1 MNARL
6 IALALLSGLAMGSA
20 AAQERADA
28 FPTRAIKIVVPFPA
42 GGPSDVLARMIGQKM
57 SEDWGQPVVIEN
69 RPGAN
74 TVLGAQ
80 QVAKAAP
87 DGYTLLMAI
96 DSTLTM
102 NQYLYRTPPYD
113 PFNDFAPITLTAK
126 TMQLL
131 IVNAASDVKT
141 VNDLISRA
149 KAQPG
154 KLNYGAGTITTKL
167 TGYLFNKSAGIETV
181 LVPYN
186 GSAEVAQGLLT
197 KSVDFSFDGP
207 SASLSLIQGGQF
219 RVLAKFDPRPF
230 PPVPDLPLITTAM
243 PNMDEITV
251 WLGLVAPKG
260 TPAAVIDK
268 IQAEVAKA
276 LADPDVKAKA
286 DASGLFPATS
296 TPAEFAAFIRKEA
309 RAMVV
314 RREGNRNEVRLTRS
328 SRPRDIMLV
337 ASGFAARLR
346 ALFAAV
352 WIASTLA
359 VDQAA
364 AQGATETYPNR
375 AVRLVVPFPAGGPT
389 DILSRVVAQRL
400 SEVWGQPVVIENQP
414 GANTAI
420 AAARVAKMPADGYTL
435 LAAMDVTMVLNPITN
450 RNLSY
455 DPLKDFVPIT
465 LGSKN
470 TSLLSVRAED
480 GPRTV
485 KELIARAKANP
496 GKLNYGAGIITTRLA
511 GYLFNREAGHRRA
524 VHSVQWQPAD
534 GTGPA
539 DRRRRLHRRWRRHQ
553 PAAHPERQI
562 AGACQAQQPSAARAA
577 RRQPLA
583 VEAGHSGA
591 RRHFDLDR
599 ICGAGRHPAQH
610 RRQDSTRN
618 RQDVRRS
625 GDRRKA
631 GKSRHQH
638 RQQFAGGIRCLR
650 AQRTGP
656 LGSSI
661 QG

>member
-167 TGYLFNKSAGIETV
+167 TGYLFNKSAGIETL

-230 PPVPDLPLITTAM
+230 PPVPDLPLITAAM

-260 TPAAVIDK
+260 TPADVIDK

-276 LADPDVKAKA
+276 LADPAVKAKA

-309 RAMVV
+309 QRW
-314 RREGNRNEVRLTRS
+314 S
-328 SRPRDIMLV
+328 SI
-337 ASGFAARLR
+337 
-346 ALFAAV
+346 
-352 WIASTLA
+352 
-359 VDQAA
+359 
-364 AQGATETYPNR
+364 
-375 AVRLVVPFPAGGPT
+375 
-389 DILSRVVAQRL
+389 
-400 SEVWGQPVVIENQP
+400 
-414 GANTAI
+414 
-420 AAARVAKMPADGYTL
+420 
-435 LAAMDVTMVLNPITN
+435 
-450 RNLSY
+450 
-455 DPLKDFVPIT
+455 
-465 LGSKN
+465 
-470 TSLLSVRAED
+470 
-480 GPRTV
+480 V
-485 KELIARAKANP
+485 KE
-496 GKLNYGAGIITTRLA
+496 
-511 GYLFNREAGHRRA
+511 
-524 VHSVQWQPAD
+524 
-534 GTGPA
+534 TGMKY
-539 DRRRRLHRRWRRHQ
+539 D
-553 PAAHPERQI
+553 
-562 AGACQAQQPSAARAA
+562 
-577 RRQPLA
+577 
-583 VEAGHSGA
+583 
-591 RRHFDLDR
+591 
-599 ICGAGRHPAQH
+599 
-610 RRQDSTRN
+610 
-618 RQDVRRS
+618 
-625 GDRRKA
+625 
-631 GKSRHQH
+631 
-638 RQQFAGGIRCLR
+638 
-650 AQRTGP
+650 
-656 LGSSI
+656 
-661 QG
+661 

>member
-1 MNARL
+1 L

-42 GGPSDVLARMIGQKM
+42 GGPSDVFARMIGQKM

-80 QVAKAAP
+80 QVAKATP

-141 VNDLISRA
+141 VKDLISQA

-167 TGYLFNKSAGIETV
+167 TGYLFNKAAGIETV

-230 PPVPDLPLITTAM
+230 PPVPDLPVVTTEM

-268 IQAEVAKA
+268 LQAEVAKA
-276 LADPDVKAKA
+276 LADPAVKAKA

-309 RAMVV
+309 QRW
-314 RREGNRNEVRLTRS
+314 S
-328 SRPRDIMLV
+328 SV
-337 ASGFAARLR
+337 
-346 ALFAAV
+346 
-352 WIASTLA
+352 
-359 VDQAA
+359 
-364 AQGATETYPNR
+364 
-375 AVRLVVPFPAGGPT
+375 
-389 DILSRVVAQRL
+389 
-400 SEVWGQPVVIENQP
+400 
-414 GANTAI
+414 
-420 AAARVAKMPADGYTL
+420 
-435 LAAMDVTMVLNPITN
+435 
-450 RNLSY
+450 
-455 DPLKDFVPIT
+455 
-465 LGSKN
+465 
-470 TSLLSVRAED
+470 
-480 GPRTV
+480 V
-485 KELIARAKANP
+485 KE
-496 GKLNYGAGIITTRLA
+496 
-511 GYLFNREAGHRRA
+511 
-524 VHSVQWQPAD
+524 
-534 GTGPA
+534 TGMKY
-539 DRRRRLHRRWRRHQ
+539 D
-553 PAAHPERQI
+553 
-562 AGACQAQQPSAARAA
+562 
-577 RRQPLA
+577 
-583 VEAGHSGA
+583 
-591 RRHFDLDR
+591 
-599 ICGAGRHPAQH
+599 
-610 RRQDSTRN
+610 
-618 RQDVRRS
+618 
-625 GDRRKA
+625 
-631 GKSRHQH
+631 
-638 RQQFAGGIRCLR
+638 
-650 AQRTGP
+650 
-656 LGSSI
+656 
-661 QG
+661 

>member
-20 AAQERADA
+20 AAQERADV

-154 KLNYGAGTITTKL
+154 KLNYGAGTITTRL

-309 RAMVV
+309 QRW
-314 RREGNRNEVRLTRS
+314 S
-328 SRPRDIMLV
+328 SV
-337 ASGFAARLR
+337 
-346 ALFAAV
+346 
-352 WIASTLA
+352 
-359 VDQAA
+359 
-364 AQGATETYPNR
+364 
-375 AVRLVVPFPAGGPT
+375 
-389 DILSRVVAQRL
+389 
-400 SEVWGQPVVIENQP
+400 
-414 GANTAI
+414 
-420 AAARVAKMPADGYTL
+420 
-435 LAAMDVTMVLNPITN
+435 
-450 RNLSY
+450 
-455 DPLKDFVPIT
+455 
-465 LGSKN
+465 
-470 TSLLSVRAED
+470 
-480 GPRTV
+480 V
-485 KELIARAKANP
+485 KE
-496 GKLNYGAGIITTRLA
+496 
-511 GYLFNREAGHRRA
+511 
-524 VHSVQWQPAD
+524 
-534 GTGPA
+534 TGMKY
-539 DRRRRLHRRWRRHQ
+539 D
-553 PAAHPERQI
+553 
-562 AGACQAQQPSAARAA
+562 
-577 RRQPLA
+577 
-583 VEAGHSGA
+583 
-591 RRHFDLDR
+591 
-599 ICGAGRHPAQH
+599 
-610 RRQDSTRN
+610 
-618 RQDVRRS
+618 
-625 GDRRKA
+625 
-631 GKSRHQH
+631 
-638 RQQFAGGIRCLR
+638 
-650 AQRTGP
+650 
-656 LGSSI
+656 
-661 QG
+661 

>member
-96 DSTLTM
+96 NSTLTM

-276 LADPDVKAKA
+276 LADPAVKAKA

-309 RAMVV
+309 QRW
-314 RREGNRNEVRLTRS
+314 S
-328 SRPRDIMLV
+328 SV
-337 ASGFAARLR
+337 
-346 ALFAAV
+346 
-352 WIASTLA
+352 
-359 VDQAA
+359 
-364 AQGATETYPNR
+364 
-375 AVRLVVPFPAGGPT
+375 
-389 DILSRVVAQRL
+389 
-400 SEVWGQPVVIENQP
+400 
-414 GANTAI
+414 
-420 AAARVAKMPADGYTL
+420 
-435 LAAMDVTMVLNPITN
+435 
-450 RNLSY
+450 
-455 DPLKDFVPIT
+455 
-465 LGSKN
+465 
-470 TSLLSVRAED
+470 
-480 GPRTV
+480 V
-485 KELIARAKANP
+485 KE
-496 GKLNYGAGIITTRLA
+496 
-511 GYLFNREAGHRRA
+511 
-524 VHSVQWQPAD
+524 
-534 GTGPA
+534 TGMKY
-539 DRRRRLHRRWRRHQ
+539 D
-553 PAAHPERQI
+553 
-562 AGACQAQQPSAARAA
+562 
-577 RRQPLA
+577 
-583 VEAGHSGA
+583 
-591 RRHFDLDR
+591 
-599 ICGAGRHPAQH
+599 
-610 RRQDSTRN
+610 
-618 RQDVRRS
+618 
-625 GDRRKA
+625 
-631 GKSRHQH
+631 
-638 RQQFAGGIRCLR
+638 
-650 AQRTGP
+650 
-656 LGSSI
+656 
-661 QG
+661 

>member
-6 IALALLSGLAMGSA
+6 IALALLSGLTVGSA
-20 AAQERADA
+20 AAQERADV

-57 SEDWGQPVVIEN
+57 NEDWGQPVVIEN

-102 NQYLYRTPPYD
+102 NQYLYSTPPYD

-141 VNDLISRA
+141 VKDLISRA

-276 LADPDVKAKA
+276 LADPAVKTKA

-309 RAMVV
+309 QR
-314 RREGNRNEVRLTRS
+314 
-328 SRPRDIMLV
+328 
-337 ASGFAARLR
+337 
-346 ALFAAV
+346 
-352 WIASTLA
+352 WST
-359 VDQAA
+359 V
-364 AQGATETYPNR
+364 
-375 AVRLVVPFPAGGPT
+375 
-389 DILSRVVAQRL
+389 
-400 SEVWGQPVVIENQP
+400 
-414 GANTAI
+414 
-420 AAARVAKMPADGYTL
+420 
-435 LAAMDVTMVLNPITN
+435 
-450 RNLSY
+450 
-455 DPLKDFVPIT
+455 
-465 LGSKN
+465 
-470 TSLLSVRAED
+470 
-480 GPRTV
+480 V
-485 KELIARAKANP
+485 KE
-496 GKLNYGAGIITTRLA
+496 
-511 GYLFNREAGHRRA
+511 
-524 VHSVQWQPAD
+524 
-534 GTGPA
+534 TGMKY
-539 DRRRRLHRRWRRHQ
+539 D
-553 PAAHPERQI
+553 
-562 AGACQAQQPSAARAA
+562 
-577 RRQPLA
+577 
-583 VEAGHSGA
+583 
-591 RRHFDLDR
+591 
-599 ICGAGRHPAQH
+599 
-610 RRQDSTRN
+610 
-618 RQDVRRS
+618 
-625 GDRRKA
+625 
-631 GKSRHQH
+631 
-638 RQQFAGGIRCLR
+638 
-650 AQRTGP
+650 
-656 LGSSI
+656 
-661 QG
+661 